1 MFLEGIFFRRRPK
14 VRHPLLK
21 HDLPRHCP
29 LQHSVAQHSLK
40 RYSLLA
46 CGLLMGL
53 VISLFV
59 PNAAYAQTE
68 EEEAAGL
75 TVLISRHSTV
85 PPLPFPGPQVGPTIE
100 PGLEDDVDR
109 RTTAFIPRNLDMLT
123 PIDEMPEDVDR
134 WIRVDLS
141 EQLVIAYEGDQPI
154 RGFVVSTGLPGTPTV
169 TGTFNIRV
177 KVRSQTMSGGSA
189 LNGYYNLPNVE
200 WVQYFYE
207 DYGFHG
213 TYWHSNFGTPM
224 SHGCI
229 NMTNADAKWLFDWA
243 GPTWDGETIW
253 HSATADDPG
262 TLVIVHE

>member
-1 MFLEGIFFRRRPK
+1 LNLLNSLIERSKALFSEGIFFVWRRPNLH
-14 VRHPLLK
+14 RPLLT
-21 HDLPRHCP
+21 
-29 LQHSVAQHSLK
+29 A
-40 RYSLLA
+40 
-46 CGLLMGL
+46 GLLMWL
-53 VISLFV
+53 VASTLV
-59 PNAAYAQTE
+59 PHAAYAQTE
-68 EEEAAGL
+68 EEAAGL
-75 TVLISRHSTV
+75 NILISRYKTV
-85 PPLPFPGPQVGPTIE
+85 PPLPFPGPQIGPLIE
-100 PGLEDDVDR
+100 PGVEDDVDR
-109 RTTAFIPRNLDMLT
+109 RTTAFIPRDLDMLT
-123 PIDEMPEDVDR
+123 PIEEMPEDVDR

-200 WVQYFYE
+200 WVQYFYA

-213 TYWHSNFGTPM
+213 TYWHNNFGNPM

-243 GPTWDGETIW
+243 GPTWDGGAVW
-253 HSATADDPG
+253 HSATDDDPG